1 LVNSGTC
8 FENTLKSAVLWLTGC
23 NFPVKIYANGCYW
36 EAEKGVPWVW
46 YGYGEKKGC
55 FEGFRFNAIE
65 RGDQLV
71 GECSDAIEV

>member
-1 LVNSGTC
+1 
-8 FENTLKSAVLWLTGC
+8 
-23 NFPVKIYANGCYW
+23 
-36 EAEKGVPWVW
+36 VPWVW